1 MANLALSL
9 LFYQVRYFLQSMVI
23 ELLKVE
29 VSPEYRT
36 QYLQL
41 DKEIW
46 TQALAKFPGFLGKE
60 VWLNPNQ
67 PSEVILLV
75 RWASYKEWKSI
86 SVQLLEEI
94 ERQFEQATGNICH
107 QIVESLE
114 YEVISQ

>member
-29 VSPEYRT
+29 VSPEYRN

-75 RWASYKEWKSI
+75 RWASRKEWKSI

-94 ERQFEQATGNICH
+94 ERQFAQATGNICH